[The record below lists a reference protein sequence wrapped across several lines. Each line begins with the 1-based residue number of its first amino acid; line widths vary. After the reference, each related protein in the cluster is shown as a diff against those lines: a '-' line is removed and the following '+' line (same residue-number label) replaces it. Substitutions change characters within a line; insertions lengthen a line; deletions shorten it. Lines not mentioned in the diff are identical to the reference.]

1 MIVYELL
8 CPDRHRSTTTLA
20 SMFDDNPA
28 CPTCGQ
34 RTSRVPANP
43 RMSGM
48 ASAGPS
54 RDQMPRSWRGVQGG
68 HPDVVAGWRQ
78 EISKRE
84 KLEERY
90 PELAGDR
97 RPVLAH
103 EGIFRERPL
112 RAGDDI
118 PTSVREAVAHAATP
132 AASSTPTASSTS
144 RTPSKESSG

>member
-1 MIVYELL
+1 MIVYDLL
-8 CPDRHRSTTTLA
+8 CPDRHRSTAALS

-28 CPTCGQ
+28 CPDCGQ
-34 RTSRVPANP
+34 GTSRVPANP

-68 HPDVVAGWRQ
+68 HPDVVAGWRK
-78 EISKRE
+78 EITKRE

-103 EGIFRERPL
+103 EGIFRRAPL

-118 PTSVREAVAHAATP
+118 AQSVQQAMTQEAKQPTS
-132 AASSTPTASSTS
+132 SQ
-144 RTPSKESSG
+144 ESSG